1 MENRSLQM
9 PHYFGAAEKRIKTA
23 GAKWMRGRTMSSAQE
38 RCETSA
44 NLRIA
49 DKFGEKEN

>member
-23 GAKWMRGRTMSSAQE
+23 GAKWMRTYDELSARE
-38 RCETSA
+38 M
-44 NLRIA
+44 
-49 DKFGEKEN
+49 